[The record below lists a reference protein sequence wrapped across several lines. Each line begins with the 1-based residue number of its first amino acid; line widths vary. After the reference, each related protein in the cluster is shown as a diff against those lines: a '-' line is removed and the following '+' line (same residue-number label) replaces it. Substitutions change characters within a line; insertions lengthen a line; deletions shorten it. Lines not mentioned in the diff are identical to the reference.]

1 MATHKIKSFYDDEG
15 SLIIKPYRLID
26 LAQIFD
32 VNYRTF
38 KRWISNIEKE
48 MGKADGK
55 YYSIKQ
61 VEYMIA
67 QFGLPRKLNTAVAE
81 EALRSAA

>member
-1 MATHKIKSFYDDEG
+1 MATHKIKKFYDEDG
-15 SLIIKPYRLID
+15 NLIVKPYRLLD

-38 KRWISNIEKE
+38 KRWVSNIEKE
-48 MGKADGK
+48 MGKPDGK

-81 EALRSAA
+81 ETLRNAA

>member
-1 MATHKIKSFYDDEG
+1 M
-15 SLIIKPYRLID
+15 ID

-38 KRWISNIEKE
+38 KRWVSNIEKE
-48 MGKADGK
+48 MGKPNGK

-61 VEYMIA
+61 VEYMIG
-67 QFGLPRKLNTAVAE
+67 QFGLPRMLNISVSQE
-81 EALRSAA
+81 ELKKAA